1 MHRNASGIEKEVDQV
16 CMCTRPKISLY
27 NDICA
32 DNVVIINLCA
42 LTVFWQAHKKLE
54 GLDKTEAIEK
64 AIELSK
70 KTLTYEGLFFDVKVH
85 AVESHRRPSL
95 LNPLFQPPKII
106 FLMSNCL
113 IRAGGVI
120 TMVD

>member
-1 MHRNASGIEKEVDQV
+1 
-16 CMCTRPKISLY
+16 MCTRPKISLN

-32 DNVVIINLCA
+32 DNVVMINLCPS
-42 LTVFWQAHKKLE
+42 TVFWQAHKKLE

-85 AVESHRRPSL
+85 AVESHR
-95 LNPLFQPPKII
+95 
-106 FLMSNCL
+106 
-113 IRAGGVI
+113 
-120 TMVD
+120 

>member
-1 MHRNASGIEKEVDQV
+1 MHLELKKKLNRYV
-16 CMCTRPKISLY
+16 CILN
-27 NDICA
+27 NDVRRTCYG
-32 DNVVIINLCA
+32 INLCA

-70 KTLTYEGLFFDVKVH
+70 ETLTYEGLFFNVKVH
-85 AVESHRRPSL
+85 TVARKSQLTLSNSL
-95 LNPLFQPPKII
+95 IQTQKIT

-113 IRAGGVI
+113 TRVRVCKVY
-120 TMVD
+120 MLVK